1 MGWKGTVRSV
11 GATYR
16 SIQRAEQRRQRELQ
30 KREKEIAK
38 MEALQL
44 AAYEVE
50 VYENHIDL
58 ILSVHKEPASLIDW
72 KALKNAKEPIEPQRK
87 KTNEMNFKAGFLTK
101 ILGREKVKKEQAVQK
116 DDEEFQVAYEQWKL
130 DHSTWQENKLLADEL
145 LSGNEESKI
154 QILKRIDPFSDI
166 SELGSSLNFEIK
178 ENKIV
183 EAILRPHGKD
193 VVPSETKSLLQ
204 SGKLSVKKMPIGKF
218 NEIFQDY
225 ICSCVL
231 RIGNETLAIIP
242 DKLLLIHVLDEI
254 LNTKTGHME
263 EQCVVSVAISRDT
276 IATLNMEMIDPSD
289 SIENF
294 VHNMKFMK
302 TKGLQPVEKLK
313 ASNFEC

>member
-1 MGWKGTVRSV
+1 MGWKGTVRSI
-11 GATYR
+11 GASYR
-16 SIQRAEQRRQRELQ
+16 SIQREEQRRQRELQ

-58 ILSVHKEPASLIDW
+58 ILSVHKESANIIDW
-72 KALKNAKEPIEPQRK
+72 KALKDAKEPIEPQRK
-87 KTNEMNFKAGFLTK
+87 RTNEMSFKAGFLTK
-101 ILGREKVKKEQAVQK
+101 ILGNESIKKEKAIQK
-116 DDEEFQVAYEQWKL
+116 DDEDFELAYEQWKL
-130 DHSTWQENKLLADEL
+130 DRSTWEENKLLASKL
-145 LSGNEESKI
+145 LSGDEESKI

-204 SGKLSVKKMPIGKF
+204 SGKLSVKKMPVGKF

-242 DKLLLIHVLDEI
+242 DQLILIHVLDEI

-276 IATLNMEMIDPSD
+276 IASLNMNMIDPSD
-289 SIENF
+289 SMENF
-294 VHNMKFMK
+294 VHNMKFLK
-302 TKGLQPVEKLK
+302 TKGLQPVKKLQP
-313 ASNFEC
+313 SSFEC